1 MKIFNNFTPYEPESN
16 DLPANVLFLR
26 SDTGIDWYEAQ
37 KEFKNDTIKVMFDSA
52 GVICCAETDVS
63 SLWPINC
70 SVAEVKPEDIPSD
83 FFISGRWVFN
93 GLTIEQYQYTKEE
106 LIATAE
112 EQKQS
117 LMSVAADAIAPLQD
131 AIDLGMATETENS
144 RLLEWKKYRVLLNRI
159 DTSLAPDIDWP
170 SLPNEEG

>member
-1 MKIFNNFTPYEPESN
+1 MKTFNNFTPYEPEGS
-16 DLPANVLFLR
+16 DLPSNVLFLQ
-26 SDTGIDWYEAQ
+26 SDTGVDWYEAQ
-37 KEFKNDTIKVMFDSA
+37 KEFKKDTLKVMFDSA

-93 GLTIEQYQYTKEE
+93 GITIEQYQYTRED
-106 LIATAE
+106 LIAKAE

-117 LMSVAADAIAPLQD
+117 LMSAAADAIAPLQD
-131 AIDLGMATETENS
+131 AEELGMATEVELTA
-144 RLLEWKKYRVLLNRI
+144 LTLWKHYRVMLNRLDI
-159 DTSLAPDIDWP
+159 SAAPDIEWP
-170 SLPNEEG
+170 EQPTG

>member
-1 MKIFNNFTPYEPESN
+1 MKIFNNFTPYDPESN

-70 SVAEVKPEDIPSD
+70 SVAEVKPEDIPSN

-106 LIATAE
+106 HIAKAE

-131 AIDLGMATETENS
+131 AAELGMATEVELTT
-144 RLLEWKKYRVLLNRI
+144 LTLWKRYRVMLNRVDI
-159 DTSLAPDIDWP
+159 SAAPDMEWP
-170 SLPNEEG
+170 EQPTG

>member
-1 MKIFNNFTPYEPESN
+1 MKIFNNFTPYEPESI

-70 SVAEVKPEDIPSD
+70 SVAEVKSEDIPSD

-106 LIATAE
+106 LIAKAE

-131 AIDLGMATETENS
+131 AAELGMATEVELTT
-144 RLLEWKKYRVLLNRI
+144 LTLWKRYRVMLNRVDI
-159 DTSLAPDIDWP
+159 SAAPDIEWP
-170 SLPNEEG
+170 EQPTG

>member
-70 SVAEVKPEDIPSD
+70 SVAEVKPENIPSD

-106 LIATAE
+106 LIAKAE

-131 AIDLGMATETENS
+131 ASELGMATEVELTT
-144 RLLEWKKYRVLLNRI
+144 LTLWKRYRVMLNRVDI
-159 DTSLAPDIDWP
+159 SAAPDIEWP
-170 SLPNEEG
+170 EQPTG